1 MYLIDRNFSINVPLS
16 LHATLSRGKLLAQGQ
31 ILLGES
37 TFNMTASD
45 IPSTKSIK
53 INMQREGQSL
63 TAS

>member
-1 MYLIDRNFSINVPLS
+1 MYLMDRNFPINVPLS
-16 LHATLSRGKLLAQGQ
+16 LHGVLSRGKLLAQGQ

-45 IPSTKSIK
+45 IQSMNYINN
-53 INMQREGQSL
+53 NMQREGQGL